1 MASLVE
7 RVTLR
12 VADKST
18 ATARPCKKALREAM
32 PAGIMLPGAPC
43 HHTGVTEA
51 HGDGVNR
58 TVDRA
63 RRDGAGA
70 PPCSRI
76 YANASMIRRGGRAE
90 PEGPRL
96 GCPKAAIKVPSAA
109 ARRADRDLQ
118 RGQPEEAAYAVVN
131 SESR

>member
-32 PAGIMLPGAPC
+32 PAGMLHAITP
-43 HHTGVTEA
+43 GVTA
-51 HGDGVNR
+51 GAWRRRYR

-63 RRDGAGA
+63 RRDGS

-76 YANASMIRRGGRAE
+76 YASASMIRRGGE
-90 PEGPRL
+90 PNLKGPRL
-96 GCPKAAIKVPSAA
+96 GCPRAAIKVPSAA

>member
-32 PAGIMLPGAPC
+32 PAGIICRRSMPSHQASRQ
-43 HHTGVTEA
+43 A
-51 HGDGVNR
+51 HGDGV
-58 TVDRA
+58 TAPSIA
-63 RRDGAGA
+63 RGETARA

-96 GCPKAAIKVPSAA
+96 GCPRAAIKVPSAA